1 MGSYLTFCQV
11 GSFIVSHRRNALR
24 RHSSSHSGSFFFCE
38 MRRTTSSFRPLAI
51 VSLST
56 SLTKP
61 YLYSRWAIC
70 SMVSVAV
77 AIGFERA
84 SGARYTL
91 NDVPQPQLLLA
102 LGLLKMN
109 PLLTRLVS

>member
-11 GSFIVSHRRNALR
+11 GSFMVSHRRNALR

-38 MRRTTSSFRPLAI
+38 MRRTTSSLNRLGIA
-51 VSLST
+51 SLST

-61 YLYSRWAIC
+61 YLYSRLASC
-70 SMVSVAV
+70 SIVSVAV
-77 AIGFERA
+77 RM
-84 SGARYTL
+84 SHYTL
-91 NDVPQPQLLLA
+91 NDVRERQNDLA
-102 LGLLKMN
+102 FGLFKMK

>member
-1 MGSYLTFCQV
+1 MSWELIGSYLTFCQV
-11 GSFIVSHRRNALR
+11 GSFIVSQTPNAFS

-38 MRRTTSSFRPLAI
+38 IRRTTSSLSPFGI

-61 YLYSRWAIC
+61 YLYSRLASC
-70 SMVSVAV
+70 SIVSVAV
-77 AIGFERA
+77 LM
-84 SGARYTL
+84 SPYTL
-91 NDVPQPQLLLA
+91 KDVPQPQEDLA
-102 LGLLKMN
+102 FGLLKMK